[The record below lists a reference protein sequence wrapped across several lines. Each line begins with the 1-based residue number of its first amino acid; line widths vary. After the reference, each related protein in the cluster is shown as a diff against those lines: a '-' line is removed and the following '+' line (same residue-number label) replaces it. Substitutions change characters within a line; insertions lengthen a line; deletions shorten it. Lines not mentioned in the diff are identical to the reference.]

1 MSDNLRQIPLSEI
14 RENPVAL
21 RSVEKEGEDYIR
33 IRDSIAARG
42 ILNPINVLQKT
53 DPDNNIYFVVVDG
66 LHRYTSA
73 VELGLESIPAHI
85 LDVDESE
92 VTALQIIANS
102 AKKET
107 KPVEYTKALKLM
119 LTANPTLTI
128 NELAE
133 QVGNSASWVSQRLNL
148 LKLDEKIQ
156 KLVDEGRVS
165 VVNGLALAK
174 LSKEEQGEFLDRAMT
189 QNSSEFVP
197 AVDERVKAIR
207 TAAREGR
214 KADDVGFVP
223 SQFLRKVSEF
233 KDELS
238 NGRAGAAICAR
249 SNLTTAA
256 EGFKA
261 GVEWALHIDPQGLD
275 VQRAKYDA
283 LQAEKAA
290 KKAAREAEKAAKK
303 NAEAAE
309 TAVAVAG

>member
-1 MSDNLRQIPLSEI
+1 MSELLKISLDQI

-21 RSVEKEGEDYIR
+21 RSVEKEGEEYIR

-42 ILNPINVLQKT
+42 ILNPINVLKKT
-53 DPDNNIYFVVVDG
+53 DPDNNIYYVVVDG

-73 VELGLESIPAHI
+73 VELGLGEIPAHV
-85 LDVDESE
+85 LDADESE

-128 NELAE
+128 NELAD
-133 QVGNSASWVSQRLNL
+133 QVGNSAAWVSSRLNL

-156 KLVDEGRVS
+156 KLVDDGRVS
-165 VVNGLALAK
+165 VTNAIALSK
-174 LSKEEQGEFLDRAMT
+174 LPKEEQPEYLDRAMT
-189 QNSSEFVP
+189 QTPSEFVP
-197 AVDERVKAIR
+197 TVDDRVKALR

-214 KADDVGFVP
+214 KADEIGFVP
-223 SQFLRKVSEF
+223 TQFLRKVSEF
-233 KDELS
+233 KDELES
-238 NGRAGAAICAR
+238 GRAGGAVTAR
-249 SNLTTAA
+249 LGLTTAA

-275 VQRAKYDA
+275 AQRAKYDA

-290 KKAAREAEKAAKK
+290 KKAAREAEKEAKK

-309 TAVAVAG
+309 AAVAVA

>member
-1 MSDNLRQIPLSEI
+1 VSNNLRQIPLSEI
-14 RENPVAL
+14 RENPIAL

-53 DPDNNIYFVVVDG
+53 DPDNVIYYVVVDG

-73 VELGLESIPAHI
+73 VELGLDSIPAQV

-119 LTANPTLTI
+119 LNANPVLTI
-128 NELAE
+128 NELAD
-133 QVGNSASWVSQRLNL
+133 QVGNSAAWVSSRLNL

-156 KLVDEGRVS
+156 TLVDEGRVS
-165 VVNGLALAK
+165 VTNAIA
-174 LSKEEQGEFLDRAMT
+174 LSKLPKDEQGEFLDRAMVQT
-189 QNSSEFVP
+189 PAEFVP
-197 AVDERVKAIR
+197 TVDERVKALR

-214 KADDVGFVP
+214 KADEVGFVP
-223 SQFLRKVSEF
+223 TQFLRKVSEF
-233 KDELS
+233 KDELTS
-238 NGRAGAAICAR
+238 GKAGPAVCAR
-249 SNLTTAA
+249 KALTTAE
-256 EGFKA
+256 EGFRA

-275 VQRAKYDA
+275 AQQAKYDA

-290 KKAAREAEKAAKK
+290 KKAAREAEKEAKK

-309 TAVAVAG
+309 AAVAVG

>member
-1 MSDNLRQIPLSEI
+1 MSELLKISLDQI

-21 RSVEKEGEDYIR
+21 RSVEKEGEEYIR

-42 ILNPINVLQKT
+42 ILNPINVLKKV
-53 DPDNNIYFVVVDG
+53 DPDNNIYYVVVDG

-73 VELGLESIPAHI
+73 VELGLGEIPAHV
-85 LDVDESE
+85 LDADESE

-128 NELAE
+128 NELAD
-133 QVGNSASWVSQRLNL
+133 QVGNSAAWVSSRLNL

-156 KLVDEGRVS
+156 KLVDDGRVS
-165 VVNGLALAK
+165 VTNAIALSK
-174 LSKEEQGEFLDRAMT
+174 LPKEEQPEYLDRAMT
-189 QNSSEFVP
+189 QTPSEFVP
-197 AVDERVKAIR
+197 TVDDRVKALR

-214 KADDVGFVP
+214 KADEIGFVP
-223 SQFLRKVSEF
+223 TQFLRKVSEF
-233 KDELS
+233 KDELES
-238 NGRAGAAICAR
+238 GRAGGAVTAR
-249 SNLTTAA
+249 LNLTTAA

-261 GVEWALHIDPQGLD
+261 GVEWALHVDPQGLD
-275 VQRAKYDA
+275 AQRAKYDA

-290 KKAAREAEKAAKK
+290 KKAAREAEKEAKK
-303 NAEAAE
+303 NTEAAEAA
-309 TAVAVAG
+309 VAAAA